1 MNKRED
7 VLYLTLV
14 DFFLQMLFL
23 VMIVLLA
30 YIYVQQQHSEQ
41 SKEWEELAA
50 KYNIKTVRE
59 LIDKL
64 STLAPIENLET
75 AKKAS
80 DLIEQY
86 GGLDKARDILEKGQG
101 KPPCVFSDLAQTTPK
116 AIAVFVSTDSSIQL
130 ISYEPEL
137 AKLAQEIGLKTLKEG
152 SSWTLRG
159 FISTWRNTI
168 NKYPDCRYTIVLR
181 ERSQLTKPRDT
192 VQSVFYAQI
201 RR

>member
-64 STLAPIENLET
+64 TTLAPIENLEA
-75 AKKAS
+75 AKEAGELVEK
-80 DLIEQY
+80 Y
-86 GGLDKARDILEKGQG
+86 GGIDKARDVLEKGQG
-101 KPPCVFSDLAQTTPK
+101 KPPCIFSADGKTPK
-116 AIAVFVSTDSSIQL
+116 AIAIFVSTNSNIQL
-130 ISYEPEL
+130 ISFEPEL
-137 AKLAQEIGLKTLKEG
+137 ASLAQEIGVKNLQQG
-152 SSWTLRG
+152 MSWSLRG
-159 FISTWRNTI
+159 FVSTWMGAIT
-168 NKYPDCRYTIVLR
+168 KYPSCRYTVVLR
-181 ERSQLTKPRDT
+181 ERSQLTRPRDT

>member
-64 STLAPIENLET
+64 TTLAPIKNLED
-75 AKKAS
+75 AKKALELVEKS
-80 DLIEQY
+80 
-86 GGLDKARDILEKGQG
+86 GGLNKARDILEKGQD
-101 KPPCVFSDLAQTTPK
+101 KPPCVFSVDGKTPK
-116 AIAVFVSTDSSIQL
+116 AIAVFVSTNNNIQL
-130 ISYEPEL
+130 VSFEPEL
-137 AKLAQEIGLKTLKEG
+137 AKLAQEIGAEHLQAG
-152 SSWTLRG
+152 MSWTLKG
-159 FISTWRNTI
+159 FVSTWRQTI
-168 NKYPDCRYTIVLR
+168 TKHSECRYTVVLR
-181 ERSQLTKPRDT
+181 EHSQLVKPRDT
-192 VQSVFYAQI
+192 VQSIFYAQI